1 MLNYCWIVLIGY
13 LLGTSNMALYI
24 SKIKKVDLR
33 AAGSGNLGA
42 SNAAMLLGRRAGI
55 ITFIHDFIKVIFAA
69 WIVSLLFPETL
80 YGPTIAA
87 ASGVM
92 GHMYPFYLKFKGGKG
107 FASYIALA
115 FIVDWRYGLFM
126 IITMA
131 IVALIV
137 DWIVAG
143 TFYYITLTPIFLFN
157 TQGWFPALLAFI
169 VSACIFYKHIEN
181 IKRKKLGQEKG
192 IREVM
197 FKKKK

>member
-1 MLNYCWIVLIGY
+1 MLQYCLCILIGY

-42 SNAAMLLGRRAGI
+42 SNAAMLLGRKAGI
-55 ITFIHDFIKVIFAA
+55 ITFLHDFLKIIIAA
-69 WIVSLLFPETL
+69 WIVSMLFPDIQ
-80 YGPTIAA
+80 YGPTITAA
-87 ASGVM
+87 AGVM

-115 FIVDWRYGLFM
+115 FIVDWKYGLFM

-131 IVALIV
+131 IVALLV

-143 TFYYITLTPIFLFN
+143 TFYYISVTPIFLFI
-157 TQGWFPALLAFI
+157 TQGWIPALLALI
-169 VSACIFYKHIEN
+169 ASGCIFYKHIEN